1 MIDFTNGGHNPP
13 FIVHPDGTA
22 EELKTESN
30 LVLGAMGGIPFK
42 SESLQLNPGDALYLY
57 TDGVTEAENKDHE
70 LFGESRLQAVLSAQ
84 KGAES
89 REIIEAVSSAVKE
102 FVDGAP
108 QSDDI
113 TQLVIRRK

>member
-1 MIDFTNGGHNPP
+1 
-13 FIVHPDGTA
+13 
-22 EELKTESN
+22 
-30 LVLGAMGGIPFK
+30 MGGIPFK

-84 KGAES
+84 KGVES

>member
-1 MIDFTNGGHNPP
+1 M
-13 FIVHPDGTA
+13 
-22 EELKTESN
+22 LKSECN
-30 LVLGAMGGIPFK
+30 LVLGAIEGMTFK
-42 SESLQLNPGDALYLY
+42 NESLRLNPGDALVMF

-70 LFGESRLQAVLSAQ
+70 QFGEARLESALAEL

-89 REIIEAVSSAVKE
+89 KQIVDTVNAKVKE
-102 FVDGAP
+102 FVAGAA